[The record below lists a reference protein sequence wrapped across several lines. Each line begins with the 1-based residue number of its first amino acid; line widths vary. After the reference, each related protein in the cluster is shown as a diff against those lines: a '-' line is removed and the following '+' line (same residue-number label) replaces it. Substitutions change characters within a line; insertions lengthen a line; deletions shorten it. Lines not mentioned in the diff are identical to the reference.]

1 MYVSIL
7 RTYISVYVNVS
18 WGWEAEYG
26 VRKDVLPIMNEKSS
40 KLNQKQ
46 LQNNYDNGKC
56 LIGKL
61 NTMCIGTIVFKKVAV

>member
-7 RTYISVYVNVS
+7 RTYISVYVNV
-18 WGWEAEYG
+18 EAEYV

-56 LIGKL
+56 LIGTL
-61 NTMCIGTIVFKKVAV
+61 NSIGTIVFKIVAI